1 MQMCDILGAGALQ
14 VANWEAAKQL
24 AGHLQSCGIRP
35 AEHESVGRA
44 LCKLVSK
51 HVSPLAEALYPR
63 GLAGP
68 SILDEEVSAL
78 LGYLTSNPE
87 P

>member
-1 MQMCDILGAGALQ
+1 MQ

-44 LCKLVSK
+44 LCKLIGK
-51 HVSPLAEALYPR
+51 RMCPLAEALYPR

-68 SILDEEVSAL
+68 SVLDEEVSAL
-78 LGYLTSNPE
+78 
-87 P
+87 